1 MKEGLYKKR
10 GKKRPFFFVFTTHQ
24 NFAYIVARER
34 ETTRNEDDFDDD
46 SFETARFIL
55 ERRRR
60 YKVTPFFI
68 SLSFRGSLVEK
79 RRLEKK
85 KKKKRERE
93 K

>member
-1 MKEGLYKKR
+1 
-10 GKKRPFFFVFTTHQ
+10 
-24 NFAYIVARER
+24 
-34 ETTRNEDDFDDD
+34 
-46 SFETARFIL
+46 RFIL

-68 SLSFRGSLVEK
+68 SLSFFRGCSLVEK

-85 KKKKRERE
+85 KKKKKRERE